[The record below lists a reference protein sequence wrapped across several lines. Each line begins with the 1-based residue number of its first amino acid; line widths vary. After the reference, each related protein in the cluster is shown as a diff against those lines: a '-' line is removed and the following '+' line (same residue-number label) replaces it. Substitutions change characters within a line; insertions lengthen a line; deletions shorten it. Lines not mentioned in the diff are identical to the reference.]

1 MRRWIS
7 AGTVVCILFLIL
19 VACAPPSVTPP
30 TTRSA
35 NTPSMPATSPATSNL
50 TPLSSQDIEWQKI
63 IDAAKREGEVTAYSF
78 SMVGDTSLVVA
89 KAFKDRYGINLDII
103 SGRGAEFLERVKTEQ
118 RMKQVVGDFMEAS
131 STHTLNLKST
141 GSTIST
147 PGLPVFEEKN
157 VWRINPFVLDPEGH
171 VLVHRGQYIGPWVN
185 TNLVKPGQEP
195 KSYRDAGKP
204 EWKGKI
210 LISDPALSNGTYITY
225 LSLVDKGYLDM
236 EFVRSMAKQDMKFVP
251 GTRDVAAELAK
262 GQAPLGLTV
271 TDVDAASFVA
281 EGAPIKAIAFEEGT
295 IVSLSALTA
304 IKGSPHPNASKVF
317 MNWILSPEGQTIYNK
332 ALSLAPIRS
341 DVPDF
346 RPPPTAVVPKRVI
359 PLTEEAAQRYAQA
372 FKDKLLVELWRR

>member
-1 MRRWIS
+1 MKKIL
-7 AGTVVCILFLIL
+7 GLGLIVTVLFILT
-19 VACAPPSVTPP
+19 ACTPSPTPPPS
-30 TTRSA
+30 
-35 NTPSMPATSPATSNL
+35 ATSN
-50 TPLSSQDIEWQKI
+50 TPAPAAVTTPKAIPSVSSGDAAWNKI
-63 IDAAKREGEVTAYSF
+63 LDAAKREGEVTAYSF

-195 KSYRDAGKP
+195 KSYRDAAKP

-225 LSLVDKGYLDM
+225 LSLVDNGYLDM

-251 GTRDVAAELAK
+251 GTRDVAAELAR

-304 IKGSPHPNASKVF
+304 IKGSPHPNATKVF